1 MKIEEEETK
10 ERIKAQDQA
19 TEEMESK
26 DQKFIKS
33 TFERN
38 IKEREEDIESL
49 KEPQVVGLQRL
60 KAQPQR

>member
-38 IKEREEDIESL
+38 INEREEDIESL